1 VDVEVIPKEKE
12 LMNRTI
18 KFAGAAVLALGLAGA
33 GLAADEGAGRGEGRG
48 GRHGRHGGDFMR
60 SLNLTEDQ
68 KAQLKT
74 MREQQREA
82 LKPVFDQER
91 ALREQI
97 REALESG
104 NPDASRIGQLEIQ
117 SHRLRQQIR
126 AEREK
131 AMASFVNV
139 LTPEQKA
146 QWEQMKQQRE
156 QRRQQFKDRE
166 ERPDNRF

>member
-1 VDVEVIPKEKE
+1 
-12 LMNRTI
+12 MNRTI

-33 GLAADEGAGRGEGRG
+33 GVAADEGRGEGSGRG
-48 GRHGRHGGDFMR
+48 GRHGRHGGEFMR
-60 SLNLTEDQ
+60 GLNLTDDQ

-82 LKPVFDQER
+82 LRPVSEQHR

-97 REALESG
+97 REALESP

-117 SHRLRQQIR
+117 AHRLREQMR

-139 LTPEQKA
+139 LTPEQRA
-146 QWEQMKQQRE
+146 QWEKMQQERKQRRE
-156 QRRQQFKDRE
+156 QFRERRDDRQERDQQS
-166 ERPDNRF
+166 

>member
-1 VDVEVIPKEKE
+1 
-12 LMNRTI
+12 MNRTI

-48 GRHGRHGGDFMR
+48 GRHGRHGGEFMR
-60 SLNLTEDQ
+60 SLNLTDDQ
-68 KAQLKT
+68 KAQLKS
-74 MREQQREA
+74 MREQQEEA
-82 LKPVFDQER
+82 LRPVFEQER
-91 ALREQI
+91 ALREQM

-146 QWEQMKQQRE
+146 QWEKMQQERK
-156 QRRQQFKDRE
+156 QRREEFRENRGRQQE
-166 ERPDNRF
+166 N